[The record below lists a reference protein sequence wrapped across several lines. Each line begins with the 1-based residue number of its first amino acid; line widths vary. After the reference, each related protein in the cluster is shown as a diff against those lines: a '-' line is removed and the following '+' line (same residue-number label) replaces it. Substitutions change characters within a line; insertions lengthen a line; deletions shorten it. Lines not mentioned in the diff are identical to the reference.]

1 MNDPSMPRK
10 SSRPPAFRRGANTIA
25 ALMPQSVAPVLQQRG
40 FASSALMSEW
50 AEIAGAHLAK
60 VATPLEIRWPK
71 RRETT
76 SQAPR
81 SRKQDDAEKATLV
94 LACPGAFAL
103 EVQMATP
110 RLIETLNRRLGFAA
124 IGTIIVQQT
133 RRVPKPA
140 PPAPLA
146 DDPALIAR
154 EALKLAHIQ
163 DEPLRQ
169 ALATMSARVQQKN
182 APLK

>member
-1 MNDPSMPRK
+1 MDNPSVPHK
-10 SSRPPAFRRGANTIA
+10 SSRPPGFRRGANKIA
-25 ALMPQSVAPVLQQRG
+25 ALVPQSVAPVLQQRG
-40 FASSALMSEW
+40 FASSALMTEW
-50 AEIAGAHLAK
+50 MEIAGPHLAQF
-60 VATPLEIRWPK
+60 ATPLEIRWPK
-71 RRETT
+71 RREAAAQ
-76 SQAPR
+76 SPR

-124 IGTIIVQQT
+124 IGAIIVQQT

-140 PPAPLA
+140 PPAPPL
-146 DDPALIAR
+146 DDPALIAH
-154 EALKLAHIQ
+154 EAQKLAHIQ
-163 DEPLRQ
+163 DEFLRQ

-182 APLK
+182 ARLK